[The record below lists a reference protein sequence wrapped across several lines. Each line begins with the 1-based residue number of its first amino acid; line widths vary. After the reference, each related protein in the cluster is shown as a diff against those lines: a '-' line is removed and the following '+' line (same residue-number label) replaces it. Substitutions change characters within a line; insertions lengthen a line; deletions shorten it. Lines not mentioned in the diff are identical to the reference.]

1 MWLLGEWL
9 KEGAARP
16 QPHPRLAG
24 AWPGPQ
30 PLRARLAAGR
40 EMLFGVAMATL
51 PAQGP
56 AQLLPGAAA
65 VSPRALF
72 QAGRPAREQ
81 LAGAGRAAKSWQQP
95 AVLRSA
101 QPGERRA
108 PHRSA
113 RRPAALVHTRLWV
126 RQQGWLQPWPRGQ
139 RAAGA
144 ADPVPRAP
152 GWGAAWRPHGSQGR
166 RDAWRSAELLPCRE
180 DAALLI
186 LAAACKVGF

>member
-1 MWLLGEWL
+1 M
-9 KEGAARP
+9 P
-16 QPHPRLAG
+16 PHPYPCLAG

-40 EMLFGVAMATL
+40 EMLFRVTMATL

-56 AQLLPGAAA
+56 AQLLPVAAA

-108 PHRSA
+108 PRRSA
-113 RRPAALVHTRLWV
+113 RCPAALLHARPRVCQW
-126 RQQGWLQPWPRGQ
+126 GWLRPWHRGQ

-144 ADPVPRAP
+144 ADAVPRAP
-152 GWGAAWRPHGSQGR
+152 GWGAARRPHGSQGR
-166 RDAWRSAELLPCRE
+166 DAPWCAELLPCRE